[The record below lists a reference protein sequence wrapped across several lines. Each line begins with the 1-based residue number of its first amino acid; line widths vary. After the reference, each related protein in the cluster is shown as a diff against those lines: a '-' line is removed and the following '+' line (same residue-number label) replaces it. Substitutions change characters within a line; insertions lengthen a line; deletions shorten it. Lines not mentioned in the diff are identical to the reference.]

1 MDVQVER
8 EQRVH
13 LRDSEDERA
22 AQVPPSD
29 EAKLLHVDRCRSCR
43 DAGRIAAEPRQR
55 RVSGEFSL
63 SRCCLSVLCVLRGR
77 RTTTVPFCVYNFQ
90 ARTESCVVFIFVRSD
105 TATFTFLFTFLFTF
119 AFNAFCAL
127 LYALE
132 EEESS
137 IDDHRRWIARER
149 G

>member
-29 EAKLLHVDRCRSCR
+29 EAKLLNVDRRRSCR

-63 SRCCLSVLCVLRGR
+63 DVVLSMLCRVQ
-77 RTTTVPFCVYNFQ
+77 RTIY
-90 ARTESCVVFIFVRSD
+90 D
-105 TATFTFLFTFLFTF
+105 
-119 AFNAFCAL
+119 
-127 LYALE
+127 
-132 EEESS
+132 
-137 IDDHRRWIARER
+137 
-149 G
+149 